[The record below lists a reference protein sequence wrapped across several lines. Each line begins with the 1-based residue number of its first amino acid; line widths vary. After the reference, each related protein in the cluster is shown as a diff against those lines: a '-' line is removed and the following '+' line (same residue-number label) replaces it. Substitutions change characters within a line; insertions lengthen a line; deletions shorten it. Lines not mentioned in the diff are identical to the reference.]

1 MGKDL
6 LALLQN
12 QQNQLGKV
20 LETNKETEHFGLALT
35 RQDAELIVQERKNSL
50 KEQRRIEFGE
60 GIVTKIIYEFCD
72 SDFIEQ
78 DSYADTII
86 RLQEIFYMYKNEMQD
101 EISDEEL
108 LHFMK
113 EQFETVCFGDLDYL
127 AGTCLAIF
135 SQAIRAGYRG
145 YRASEG
151 RGEYGAFDEV
161 KRWDYDLYL
170 EMLKELCWR

>member
-20 LETNKETEHFGLALT
+20 LETNKETERFGLALT

-72 SDFIEQ
+72 SDFIDQ
-78 DSYADTII
+78 
-86 RLQEIFYMYKNEMQD
+86 NN
-101 EISDEEL
+101 
-108 LHFMK
+108 
-113 EQFETVCFGDLDYL
+113 
-127 AGTCLAIF
+127 
-135 SQAIRAGYRG
+135 
-145 YRASEG
+145 
-151 RGEYGAFDEV
+151 
-161 KRWDYDLYL
+161 
-170 EMLKELCWR
+170 

>member
-72 SDFIEQ
+72 SDFIDQ
-78 DSYADTII
+78 NNYVDTII
-86 RLQEIFYMYKNEMQD
+86 RLQEIFYLFKNEMQD
-101 EISDEEL
+101 EITDDEL
-108 LHFMK
+108 LHLMK
-113 EQFETVCFGDLDYL
+113 EQFELICFGDLEYL
-127 AGTCLAIF
+127 ESTCLSLF
-135 SQAIRAGYRG
+135 SQAIRRG
-145 YRASEG
+145 YDGYKGSAGIFPLRKPLP
-151 RGEYGAFDEV
+151 V
-161 KRWDYDLYL
+161 
-170 EMLKELCWR
+170 

>member
-72 SDFIEQ
+72 SDFIDQ
-78 DSYADTII
+78 NNYVDTLL
-86 RLQEIFYMYKNEMQD
+86 RLQEIFYLYKNEMQD

-113 EQFETVCFGDLDYL
+113 EQFEEVCFGDLGYL
-127 AGTCLAIF
+127 EGTCLQIF
-135 SQAIRAGYRG
+135 AEAVRAGYRG
-145 YRASEG
+145 YQASEG
-151 RGEYGAFDEV
+151 YGEYTELDEV
-161 KRWDYDLYL
+161 KRWDRDLYL
-170 EMLKELCWR
+170 EALYDLF